1 MKNYILFLIIG
12 LLVVNTSCDSWL
24 EETQFDKIN
33 SSTLYESEEGLEIGL
48 NGLYGLSRRFSV
60 LMIRMHAELTGF
72 IVLPTWLWCVRG
84 MKRKCIVPIC
94 VQMLCRLRCGT
105 VPIR

>member
-48 NGLYGLSRRFSV
+48 NGLYGLSRRFF
-60 LMIRMHAELTGF
+60 RF
-72 IVLPTWLWCVRG
+72 ND
-84 MKRKCIVPIC
+84 
-94 VQMLCRLRCGT
+94 RCSGSRT
-105 VPIR
+105 YCKAV

>member
-48 NGLYGLSRRFSV
+48 NGLYGLSR
-60 LMIRMHAELTGF
+60 
-72 IVLPTWLWCVRG
+72 
-84 MKRKCIVPIC
+84 
-94 VQMLCRLRCGT
+94 
-105 VPIR
+105 

>member
-48 NGLYGLSRRFSV
+48 NGLYGLSRRFF
-60 LMIRMHAELTGF
+60 RFNDF

-94 VQMLCRLRCGT
+94 VQMPCRLRCGT